1 MFKFCRNLQP
11 AYRNSLNRHE
21 YEQIDR
27 NSESKGIYFLKTF
40 FQTKY
45 KLMILRW
52 FISLSYIYLN

>member
-11 AYRNSLNRHE
+11 AYRNSLHRHE

-40 FQTKY
+40 FQTKN
-45 KLMILRW
+45 I
-52 FISLSYIYLN
+52 N

>member
-1 MFKFCRNLQP
+1 MFKFCRNLQS
-11 AYRNSLNRHE
+11 ADRNRND

-27 NSESKGIYFLKTF
+27 NSECKGIAFLKTF

-52 FISLSYIYLN
+52 FISLSYIH